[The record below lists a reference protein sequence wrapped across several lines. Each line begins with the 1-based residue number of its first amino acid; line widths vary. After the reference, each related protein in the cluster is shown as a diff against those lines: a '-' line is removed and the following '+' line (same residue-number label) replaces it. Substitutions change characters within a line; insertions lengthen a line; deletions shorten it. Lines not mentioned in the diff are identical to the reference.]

1 MMPSPVKAFPA
12 TALPVTRT
20 SLADFK
26 LNLFDRIRGL
36 HAKHGDI
43 AAVDDGSL
51 RVVFSFHPRYNQQVL
66 SDATTYH
73 ARFFAIRGPKR
84 SAQRRV
90 TCGLLAMNGDQ
101 HRRNRRAVKER
112 FSLKAIASYR
122 APIEGFVDRML
133 SQWRPGETRGINRDM
148 TRLML
153 EVTSTI
159 LFGLEEPKLAYE
171 LGEQVAAWVAMNHEL
186 GVGALVPDATFSAR
200 YEELLQ
206 FAEGLEERVMEM
218 IRRRRRETGG
228 RHDVLSLLVR
238 SHDEE
243 GGLSDEELVGQACVL
258 FGAAHMTTSHSLTWT
273 LLLLAQHPEIARQ
286 LWTESTRSNLL
297 GGEGRGGD
305 FNSPS
310 SVLGGGARGGG
321 NSPSEPLVDRII
333 RESMRVLPASAYSQ
347 RINDVAVKLGPFDL
361 PRGTPIV
368 FTPLVTHHLA
378 EFYPEPERFDPGRWL
393 TIRPSAYEY
402 IPFGGGP
409 RLCIGGPLAMEIL
422 RITLP
427 RIAAKFALAL
437 EPGVEINAEVCGTM
451 LNPAGPVPMRLAPAG
466 TGYATQ
472 EVRGNVNELC
482 DFPIAEPSGPRRR
495 TK

>member
-1 MMPSPVKAFPA
+1 MMPSPVKTFPA
-12 TALPVTRT
+12 SALPVTRV
-20 SLADFK
+20 SFADFK
-26 LNLFDRIRGL
+26 LNLFDNIRGL
-36 HAKHGDI
+36 HAKHGEI
-43 AAVDDGSL
+43 AAIDDGSL

-66 SDATTYH
+66 SDSTTYH

-90 TCGLLAMNGDQ
+90 TCGLLAMNGQQ

-122 APIEGFVDRML
+122 PAIEGFVDQML
-133 SQWRPGETRGINRDM
+133 ANWRPSETRDINYEM
-148 TRLML
+148 TRYML

-159 LFGLEEPKLAYE
+159 LFGLDEPKLAYE
-171 LGEQVAAWVAMNHEL
+171 LGEQVAQWVAMNHEL
-186 GVGALVPDATFSAR
+186 GVGALVPDPTFSAR
-200 YEELLQ
+200 YEELLK

-218 IRRRRRETGG
+218 IRRRRREADG

-273 LLLLAQHPEIARQ
+273 LLLLAQHPEIAHQ
-286 LWTESTRSNLL
+286 LWTESTQ
-297 GGEGRGGD
+297 
-305 FNSPS
+305 SPS
-310 SVLGGGARGGG
+310 SVLGGGNRGGG
-321 NSPSEPLVDRII
+321 GPTENSPPLHAEPLIDRVI

-347 RINDVAVKLGPFDL
+347 RINDVAVRLGPFDL

-378 EFYPEPERFDPGRWL
+378 EFYPEPERFDPDRWL
-393 TIRPSAYEY
+393 TIRPTAYEY

-422 RITLP
+422 RTTLP
-427 RIAAKFALAL
+427 RIAERFALTL
-437 EPGVEINAEVCGTM
+437 EPGIEINAEVCGTM

-472 EVRGNVNELC
+472 DVRGNVNEMC
-482 DFPIAEPSGPRRR
+482 EFPEILPGGTPRKPR
-495 TK
+495 

>member
-1 MMPSPVKAFPA
+1 MMPSPVKTFPA

-26 LNLFDRIRGL
+26 LNLFDSIRGL
-36 HAKHGDI
+36 HAKYGDI

-122 APIEGFVDRML
+122 APIEGFVDQML
-133 SQWRPGETRGINRDM
+133 STWRAGEIRDINRDM
-148 TRLML
+148 TRYML

-243 GGLSDEELVGQACVL
+243 GGLTDEELVGQACVL

-286 LWTESTRSNLL
+286 LWTESTL
-297 GGEGRGGD
+297 
-305 FNSPS
+305 SPS

-321 NSPSEPLVDRII
+321 IPDSGTAEPLVDRII

-378 EFYPEPERFDPGRWL
+378 EFYPEPERFDPDRWL

-422 RITLP
+422 RTTLP
-427 RIAAKFALAL
+427 RIAAKFSLAV

-451 LNPAGPVPMRLAPAG
+451 LNPAGPVPMRLTPAG

-472 EVRGNVNELC
+472 EIHGNVNELC
-482 DFPIAEPSGPRRR
+482 EFPTAEPAGLRRR
-495 TK
+495 MK